1 MDIGKKAVIAIGMVC
16 AIGATS
22 APATAQL
29 TCGWC
34 FGPAY
39 GSGSDAGH
47 GFPYAG
53 GECGWRGSQF
63 GMNCARCGGDGSSCH
78 VPIQTGSCHIPCGPA
93 GDEATAA
100 LTDIREA
107 LESDDVTAVAV
118 ALLQQRPGVSA
129 EFIPEGGR
137 IDLILSCDPSAAF
150 LSIPVLPD
158 TRKDLEAELESV
170 AMLPRPGFNSQAAS

>member
-100 LTDIREA
+100 LTGHSR
-107 LESDDVTAVAV
+107 
-118 ALLQQRPGVSA
+118 GVGKRRCDC
-129 EFIPEGGR
+129 GGR
-137 IDLILSCDPSAAF
+137 RFTAAT
-150 LSIPVLPD
+150 
-158 TRKDLEAELESV
+158 TRRFCGV
-170 AMLPRPGFNSQAAS
+170 HPGGRAN